1 MKKVTKRAVKKP
13 KPKAKPKKGK
23 KMDKVEVIE
32 VSEKKELA
40 TDQLI
45 GLVKD
50 ILEDNKVGG
59 FMYCLIGS
67 DNKVI
72 PYVGARSVEQLLLMQ
87 KIINLEVDRIFTS
100 VSTQAPQ
107 A

>member
-1 MKKVTKRAVKKP
+1 MPKAIKKAVKKP

-23 KMDKVEVIE
+23 KMEKVDAIE
-32 VSEKKELA
+32 VSEKKELT
-40 TDQLI
+40 TDELI

-50 ILEDNKVGG
+50 ILEDNKAGG

-72 PYVGARSVEQLLLMQ
+72 PFVGARSVEQLLLMQ
-87 KIINLEVDRIFTS
+87 KIIGLEVDRIFTS